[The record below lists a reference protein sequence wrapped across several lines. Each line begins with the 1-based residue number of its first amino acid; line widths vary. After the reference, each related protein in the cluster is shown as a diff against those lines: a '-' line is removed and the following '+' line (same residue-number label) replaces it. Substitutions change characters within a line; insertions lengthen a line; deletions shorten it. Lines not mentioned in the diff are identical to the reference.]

1 MIDKVWKRIV
11 AHEGQVFKQ
20 IRGKEFTYH
29 ITGNTIHLS
38 TTNQQVSIGEFEK
51 ALEFLPLKNTAVIQ
65 HLRAP
70 SYLYAILMDQ
80 RISQN
85 EW

>member
-11 AHEGQVFKQ
+11 AHEGQIFKQ
-20 IRGKEFTYH
+20 IRGKEFAYH
-29 ITGNTIHLS
+29 ITGNTILLS
-38 TTNQQVSIGEFEK
+38 TTNQQVSKGEFEK
-51 ALEFLPLKNTAVIQ
+51 ALEFLPLKNTVVIQ

-80 RISQN
+80 RICQS

>member
-1 MIDKVWKRIV
+1 MIDTVWKRIV
-11 AHEGQVFKQ
+11 ANEGQIFKQ
-20 IRGKEFTYH
+20 IRGKEFTYN
-29 ITGNTIHLS
+29 ITGHTILLS
-38 TTNQQVSIGEFEK
+38 TTNQNVSRRELEK
-51 ALEFLPLKNTAVIQ
+51 ALEFLPLKSTVVIQ

>member
-1 MIDKVWKRIV
+1 MKVRYLSKFGEKNLLI
-11 AHEGQVFKQ
+11 KS
-20 IRGKEFTYH
+20 INS
-29 ITGNTIHLS
+29 ILLS
-38 TTNQQVSIGEFEK
+38 TVNQEVSKKEIEK
-51 ALEFLPLKNTAVIQ
+51 ALALLPLQNTVPVQ

-70 SYLYAILMDQ
+70 SYLYAILMDG